1 MYIPRSILGYSHDWP
16 AAAAGARVCRQ
27 MVSRCDQA
35 NWSASVRCP
44 QALVYTGAT
53 HQHTWIELFTHT
65 VRCIS
70 EDVDLEHKIVMTFTF
85 S

>member
-27 MVSRCDQA
+27 MVSRCDRA

-44 QALVYTGAT
+44 QALVYTGPLTSTRGLNCLHVQLDASVKT
-53 HQHTWIELFTHT
+53 
-65 VRCIS
+65 
-70 EDVDLEHKIVMTFTF
+70 
-85 S
+85 